1 MQIVLF
7 SRENNATFHC
17 AHSTCAKNYKTHLID
32 NQLGQENHS
41 SSEYLL
47 IENYSSLTNDDEKS
61 AFADRKK
68 EP

>member
-7 SRENNATFHC
+7 SRENNATFC

-47 IENYSSLTNDDEKS
+47 IENNSSLKKDEKKS
-61 AFADRKK
+61 AFAERKK